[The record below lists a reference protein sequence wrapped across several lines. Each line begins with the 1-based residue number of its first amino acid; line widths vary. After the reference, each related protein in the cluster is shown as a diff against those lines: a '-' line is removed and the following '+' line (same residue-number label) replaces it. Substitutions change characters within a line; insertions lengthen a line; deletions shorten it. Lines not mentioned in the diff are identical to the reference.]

1 MDMNN
6 GRADLKQY
14 QPIPWNVANTWGATV
29 APSSANATPA
39 TGPVST
45 GRQPWEHTPPAPD
58 PVQVATPVPAPI
70 NRGTNTKY
78 KNPPDQGATPAAT
91 KEPIYR
97 GSESG
102 KNYLNPDQPRGA
114 QPAAASATPSA
125 PVKGSPTDPEK
136 VRMLQQ
142 NLKAAGANLGT
153 TGPNKDGVDG
163 EIGNLTRQAMEKYPT
178 ALKGYPWMTGLKMKE
193 SSDLARI
200 RHLAG
205 LNKG

>member
-1 MDMNN
+1 MVPGSDYIDKPL
-6 GRADLKQY
+6 R
-14 QPIPWNVANTWGATV
+14 TT
-29 APSSANATPA
+29 
-39 TGPVST
+39 TGY
-45 GRQPWEHTPPAPD
+45 TPP
-58 PVQVATPVPAPI
+58 V
-70 NRGTNTKY
+70 
-78 KNPPDQGATPAAT
+78 QGATPATTGGYPNPVTDPEGYKKAINQGLLKKYAGDAQPAAASAT
-91 KEPIYR
+91 PATTKGPIYR

-102 KNYLNPDQPRGA
+102 KDYVNPAQPRGA

-205 LNKG
+205 LTRN